1 MAFYNL
7 EEAFFAATIYVMG
20 HDGTVSLEEMRK
32 YGPTFKKKVTES
44 FWGNKTVTGL
54 DDEVKKGIIE
64 RWKTKNRSGQ
74 FLEEIAESLKGATEE
89 YKMEIAE
96 SIWRFIKDL
105 YKEDNEN
112 FNERFKPFVKLMG
125 NIGISKKTLDNHFVD
140 NLNDKY
146 YKFLAS

>member
-7 EEAFFAATIYVMG
+7 EEAFFAATIHVMG
-20 HDGTVSLEEMRK
+20 SDGTVSIDEMREYK
-32 YGPTFKKKVTES
+32 GTFEKKVTES

-54 DDEVKKGIIE
+54 DDEVKRGIIE
-64 RWKTKNRSGQ
+64 RWKKKSKSGQ
-74 FLEEIAESLKGATEE
+74 FGEEVVESLKYVTEE

-96 SIWRFIKDL
+96 SIWKFIKDL

-125 NIGISKKTLDNHFVD
+125 NIGISKETLDNHFID
-140 NLNDKY
+140 TLNDKY
-146 YKFLAS
+146 YKFLAT